1 MVMRKIKITG
11 GLLLFCLLL
20 ALPALAA
27 DKTLFIIGTGITRSG
42 SNLTAASANIQFLK
56 NGSPLTLYLPGTTT
70 PITDFAI
77 NSGAVETLGSPA
89 GRNVQVDC
97 VAGNTLAA
105 TVWTPAVGAGNYY
118 TKTSLSMSAANFD
131 DSALTW
137 SWNNLRV
144 DYKAAAPYQPMI
156 SRFEEATVYPTDGSG
171 STATLKV
178 YAASGSGADGLR
190 EVSGHA
196 WKFWQPANLSSPAA
210 DEPGTTVAGA
220 TGATL
225 QLSSAEVT
233 AGKTYAF
240 RVLDS
245 NEWGS
250 TWSDVYTHALAG
262 ASVTAGTVSFTYNL
276 KKSETG
282 KLIVNSI
289 TLPGRNLVRPVATTT
304 ELVKANE
311 LVSLIN
317 GVARSPI
324 VIAVSRWDTTLARA
338 QGYTP
343 IYDDK
348 GAIIGSTGEDFS
360 LAAGEGYQVFVN
372 QDLEITFEGR

>member
-1 MVMRKIKITG
+1 MRKIILTG
-11 GLLLFCLLL
+11 GLLLLCLGL
-20 ALPALAA
+20 ASPARAA
-27 DKTLFIIGTGITRSG
+27 DKTLFITGTNITRASG
-42 SNLTAASANIQFLK
+42 NVTVGNDNIQFFK
-56 NGSPLTLYLPGTTT
+56 NGASLTLTIPGGST
-70 PITDFAI
+70 PISDFAI
-77 NSGAVETLGSPA
+77 NAGAVETLGSPA

-97 VAGNTLAA
+97 VIGNSLSA

-118 TKTSLSMSAANFD
+118 GRTALSMSAANFD

-137 SWNNLRV
+137 SWNSLRV
-144 DYKAAAPYQPMI
+144 DYKADAPYKPAI

-178 YAASGSGADGLR
+178 FAAGGNGADGLR
-190 EVSGHA
+190 EVTGHA
-196 WKFWQPANLSSPAA
+196 WKFWQPANPSSPAV
-210 DEPGTTVAGA
+210 DEPGATV
-220 TGATL
+220 TGAAGSTL

-250 TWSDVYTHALAG
+250 TWSDIYAHTLAG
-262 ASVTAGTVSFTYNL
+262 SAAGVTAGTVSFTYAL

-282 KLIVNSI
+282 KLIVNSV
-289 TLPGRNLVRPVATTT
+289 TLPGLNLVKPTTATVA
-304 ELVKANE
+304 KASE

-317 GVARSPI
+317 SSAKSPI
-324 VIAVSRWDTTLARA
+324 VIAISRWDTTLARA
-338 QGYTP
+338 QGYAP

-348 GAIIGSTGEDFS
+348 GAISGLTGEDFS
-360 LAAGEGYQVFVN
+360 LAAGEGYQLFVN
-372 QDLEITFEGR
+372 QDLEVTFEGR